1 MKSILTAPVHTQKV
15 IHICDSAIE
24 RYEDLDVDD
33 FDPVDFANLEGRA
46 ELAEKILNMLA
57 ESPMVCG
64 RLNTTP
70 VKD

>member
-1 MKSILTAPVHTQKV
+1 MTFHADRANLQEVVNMCDGIVEWYESI
-15 IHICDSAIE
+15 
-24 RYEDLDVDD
+24 DVDD
-33 FDPVDFANLEGRA
+33 FDPVDFATIEGQA